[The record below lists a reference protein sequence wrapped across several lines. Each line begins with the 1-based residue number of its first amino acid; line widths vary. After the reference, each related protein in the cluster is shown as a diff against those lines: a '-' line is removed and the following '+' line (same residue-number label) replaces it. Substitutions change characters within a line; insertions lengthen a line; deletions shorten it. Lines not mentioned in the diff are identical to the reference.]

1 LTELQGQPRWY
12 NTTLEPLRDGSGKVT
27 AALIIARDIHEL
39 KQSEEEIRKLTSAV
53 EQSIDGI
60 AIGNL
65 EPRLIYVNGAFARM
79 HGYTLEDMIGMPVT
93 KLFNKEQMDEY
104 KRAANQQETQ
114 GFWEGEIEHIRKD
127 GTAFPTYVSVT
138 LLKNNEG
145 KPIGTLAITRD
156 MTASKRREEEL
167 NIYREKMARVEQ
179 LASLGTFSASVAHEL
194 TQPLTVIRLS
204 IENSL
209 AELDTISYPSTIEED
224 LKKSLSEISNVISIV
239 DKFHNFA
246 RSSSETTVV
255 EVVLK
260 ATAERIMD
268 LLDESAWRAKVLLR
282 VEGMDK
288 LPPIYSHEKELEQ
301 LFYSLVENALQAA
314 DGKKRH
320 QVIISGVARNE
331 HIELRFSDNCGGIAP
346 ENLDKIFEPF
356 FTTKPA
362 SEGTGL
368 GLFVVERIV
377 SQLNG
382 KIRVESKLGK
392 GSTFFVTLPIK
403 GDGR

>member
-1 LTELQGQPRWY
+1 LRGTGIHQHHQTQEGKGGNQRVQNDFWYKKVDELIGKNLSIFHNAEQIENVNRLNTQLIRQGNY
-12 NTTLEPLRDGSGKVT
+12 VD
-27 AALIIARDIHEL
+27 
-39 KQSEEEIRKLTSAV
+39 EEVWHT
-53 EQSIDGI
+53 
-60 AIGNL
+60 
-65 EPRLIYVNGAFARM
+65 
-79 HGYTLEDMIGMPVT
+79 
-93 KLFNKEQMDEY
+93 
-104 KRAANQQETQ
+104 
-114 GFWEGEIEHIRKD
+114 RKD

>member
-1 LTELQGQPRWY
+1 
-12 NTTLEPLRDGSGKVT
+12 
-27 AALIIARDIHEL
+27 
-39 KQSEEEIRKLTSAV
+39 
-53 EQSIDGI
+53 
-60 AIGNL
+60 
-65 EPRLIYVNGAFARM
+65 
-79 HGYTLEDMIGMPVT
+79 
-93 KLFNKEQMDEY
+93 
-104 KRAANQQETQ
+104 
-114 GFWEGEIEHIRKD
+114 
-127 GTAFPTYVSVT
+127 
-138 LLKNNEG
+138 
-145 KPIGTLAITRD
+145 

-194 TQPLTVIRLS
+194 TRPLTVIRLS